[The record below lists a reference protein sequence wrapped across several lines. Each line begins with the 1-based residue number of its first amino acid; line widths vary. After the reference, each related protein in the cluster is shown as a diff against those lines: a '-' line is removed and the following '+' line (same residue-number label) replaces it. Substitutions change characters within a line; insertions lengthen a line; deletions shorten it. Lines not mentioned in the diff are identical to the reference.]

1 MKIMMEGNVSKK
13 KKDKYIGAFNKG
25 SVSYFMVLTDQPRL
39 YLMTP
44 FNDRVPKP
52 QEYKKD
58 LLLYDKLKA
67 GAIKKDKF

>member
-13 KKDKYIGAFNKG
+13 KKDKFIGMVNKG

-39 YLMTP
+39 YCMTP

-58 LLLYDKLKA
+58 ILLYDKLKA
-67 GAIKKDKF
+67 RAI